1 MKIPTI
7 TVVIPTFNWSSVLP
21 FSIGSVLRQTFTDF
35 ELLVVGDGCTDD
47 SEAVVSAV
55 EDGRVRWINLSTHVG
70 HQSGPNNA
78 GLREARGR
86 LVAYLGHDDLWLP
99 HHLECLASVVD
110 GGADLVFG
118 LTALVEADGR
128 TTRVV
133 PLRSPYRAGTWIP
146 PTAVVHRREIVE
158 AVGGWRHARETP
170 VDPEAELWQRVHA
183 AGYRVE
189 SVPRLTAIKFPALWR
204 KNAYRERPHHE
215 QAAWFE
221 KMTVDR
227 ELEATLLGRLL
238 ADSTNRSASA
248 RGLLKSLF
256 DVTADH
262 VRTRFLRHVP
272 GLYLRAKNEQRKR
285 HRAYKGLS
293 PRH

>member
-7 TVVIPTFNWSSVLP
+7 TVIIPTFNWSSVLP

-35 ELLVVGDGCTDD
+35 ELLVVGDACTDD
-47 SEAVVSAV
+47 SEARVSAMG
-55 EDGRVRWINLSTHVG
+55 DRRVRWINLTTHTG

-78 GLREARGR
+78 GLREARGH
-86 LVAYLGHDDLWLP
+86 LIGYLGHDDLWLP
-99 HHLECLASVVD
+99 NHLECLVAVVE
-110 GGADLVFG
+110 GGSDLVFG
-118 LTALVEADGR
+118 LTAMVEADGR
-128 TTRVV
+128 TMQAV
-133 PLRSPYRAGTWIP
+133 PLRSRYTPGMWIP
-146 PTAVVHRREIVE
+146 PTAVVHRRQAVE

-170 VDPEAELWQRVHA
+170 VDSEADLWQRVHA

-221 KMTVDR
+221 KMTADR
-227 ELEATLLGRLL
+227 ELEATLLGRML

-256 DVTADH
+256 DVAADR
-262 VRTRFLRHVP
+262 VRTQVLRHAP

-285 HRAYKGLS
+285 HRAFKGLS
-293 PRH
+293 PRT